1 LKAFA
6 SFGIPVVGIGVLALA
21 SVQLAIRVN
30 ICTFKSPQSRAF
42 NGEAT
47 IGIFRLFRKTV
58 HGDEVRVKVV
68 DASVE
73 LAIGIDSRV
82 GPVGQVDERDL
93 VVKEEA
99 GVGAQR
105 EGSAGRVQVAGYAT
119 LDRVFL
125 EIVRDGESLA

>member
-42 NGEAT
+42 NGRPT
-47 IGIFRLFRKTV
+47 SGTFCLFRKTV
-58 HGDEVRVKVV
+58 HGDKVRVKAV
-68 DASVE
+68 DASLE
-73 LAIGIDSRV
+73 LGAGIDSRV
-82 GPVGQVDERDL
+82 GLVDKVDERDL

-99 GVGAQR
+99 GVVAQR
-105 EGSAGRVQVAGYAT
+105 EGSAGRVQVAGHTT

-125 EIVRDGESLA
+125 EIVRDGEGLA